1 VGAIT
6 IFSIF
11 AAMKIFISHLTW
23 MLLISVFVK
32 CQFKTDSLLE
42 KILQSDTSSILGK
55 LIQQPDKYR
64 VQIIYTQIDRDA
76 GNEPGFRN
84 YYFHV
89 GKDYY
94 YYPASTVKLPLALLS
109 LEKLNR
115 MHKTGLDKFT
125 RMEYDSSYSGQKIL
139 VRDSS
144 SETGYP
150 SIAQFI
156 RKAFLI
162 SDNDAYNRMYE
173 FVGQEEINRGL
184 HSKGFADT
192 RILRQFMPLTE
203 LENRYTNQIRFLD
216 SAGKLIY
223 VQPPAYNKDS
233 FQFFPVVK
241 IGNGYLNAR
250 DSLIGEP
257 MDFTRHNRIPLE
269 DLQQIL
275 QTALFPLSVPELKRF
290 NLQPADYAFLYQYLS
305 QYPSETPYPKYDTAE
320 FYDSYVKFYFQKGG
334 RQLPEYIRVFNK
346 VGWAYGF
353 LTDVSYIVD
362 FKNHIEFMISATVY
376 ANEDGIL
383 NDDKYEYDSIALP
396 FLYRVGQDIY
406 RFDLKRKRKFKP
418 DLRNFQMKYDHR
430 DPADPRT
437 SIKDVDN

>member
-1 VGAIT
+1 
-6 IFSIF
+6 
-11 AAMKIFISHLTW
+11 MKIFVFHLTW
-23 MLLISVFVK
+23 MFLISDLVK
-32 CQFKTDSLLE
+32 CQFRTDAFLE
-42 KILQSDTSSILGK
+42 KILQSDTNSIVQK
-55 LIQQPDKYR
+55 LLHQPDNYR

-76 GNEPGFRN
+76 GNRPSFKN

-89 GKDYY
+89 GKNYY

-115 MHKTGLDKFT
+115 MHKIGLNKFT
-125 RMEYDSSYSGQKIL
+125 RMEYDSSYSGQKELI
-139 VRDSS
+139 RDSS

-173 FVGQEEINRGL
+173 FVGQEELNREL
-184 HSKGFADT
+184 HAKGFPDT

-203 LENRYTNQIRFLD
+203 LENRHTNQIRFLD
-216 SAGKLIY
+216 SAGKLLY
-223 VQPPAYNKDS
+223 VQLPAYNKDS
-233 FQFFPVVK
+233 FQFHPVVK
-241 IGNGYLNAR
+241 IGNGYLDAH
-250 DSLIGEP
+250 DSLIREP
-257 MDFTRHNRIPLE
+257 MDFTRHNLIPLE

-275 QTALFPLSVPELKRF
+275 QTALFPYSVPESKRF
-290 NLQPADYAFLYQYLS
+290 NLEPSDYLFLYQYLS

-320 FYDSYVKFYFQKGG
+320 FFDSYVKFYFQKGG

-362 FKNHIEFMISATVY
+362 FKNHIEFMLSATVY

-383 NDDKYEYDSIALP
+383 NDNKYEYDSIALP
-396 FLYRVGQDIY
+396 FLYRAGQDIY
-406 RFDLKRKRKFKP
+406 KFDLKRKRKFQP
-418 DLRNFQMKYDHR
+418 DLRNFQMNYDHR
-430 DPADPRT
+430 DPADIRP